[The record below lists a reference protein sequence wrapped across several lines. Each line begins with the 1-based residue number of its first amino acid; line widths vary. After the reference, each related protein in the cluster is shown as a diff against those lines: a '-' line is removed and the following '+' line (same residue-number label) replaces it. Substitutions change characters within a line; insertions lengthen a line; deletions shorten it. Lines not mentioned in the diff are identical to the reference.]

1 MMNHIVVIIK
11 RDLFMLCKDKR
22 NRKLHEIRCEIRRLI
37 LQLLILTFG
46 RLLSG
51 IFYFCCEVERR
62 QDFSLLFF
70 FADKHSSGFTQPK
83 VDKSLNAY
91 VPHEILSDSS
101 TKRESYDLFRYNNGL
116 VCVKRKQK
124 E

>member
-1 MMNHIVVIIK
+1 
-11 RDLFMLCKDKR
+11 MLCKDKR

-62 QDFSLLFF
+62 QDFSLLILQTNILL
-70 FADKHSSGFTQPK
+70 ASRNPK
-83 VDKSLNAY
+83 LTN
-91 VPHEILSDSS
+91 L
-101 TKRESYDLFRYNNGL
+101 
-116 VCVKRKQK
+116 
-124 E
+124 